1 MKPSL
6 IESPCISVC
15 RMENDVCIGC
25 GRTVEEVVEW
35 YNMTDT
41 QKQAVLNRLEKKEKS
56 WFK

>member
-1 MKPSL
+1 
-6 IESPCISVC
+6 
-15 RMENDVCIGC
+15 MENDVCIGC